1 MFTDK
6 KGRAHGNLAQ
16 RPWYTIRS
24 PEGAKEET
32 AVLLAWEATRWGRE
46 EGGGGHLLTSALR
59 TRPRLLEE
67 DRGPVFAI
75 ITQGGPPG
83 QETDPSCSS
92 TTDYVRAG
100 PTYRLSAWKLVW

>member
-46 EGGGGHLLTSALR
+46 EEGGGASLNKRVEDASSAPRGGSGDQFLR
-59 TRPRLLEE
+59 
-67 DRGPVFAI
+67 
-75 ITQGGPPG
+75 
-83 QETDPSCSS
+83 
-92 TTDYVRAG
+92 
-100 PTYRLSAWKLVW
+100 